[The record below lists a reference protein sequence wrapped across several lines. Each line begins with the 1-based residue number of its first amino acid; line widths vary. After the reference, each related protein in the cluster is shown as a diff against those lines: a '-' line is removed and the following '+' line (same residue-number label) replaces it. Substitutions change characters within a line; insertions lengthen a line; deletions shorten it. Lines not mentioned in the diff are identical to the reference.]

1 MKGYNISYLA
11 TSLNKLP
18 CFESLQPE
26 DILKSI
32 KLFDSLSPAILHDI
46 APRALIDTFGSGE
59 LICRHGM
66 FTERFHLILAGTA
79 KAIIPTED
87 NPRFELY
94 SLGQDDFFGEEVVT
108 STEPRD
114 NSIIATSDLTVL
126 SLAPGDLKNIIKES
140 TIISTLLDDC
150 YIDRKLRRDLRRIPI
165 FNYLNDELFELVLK
179 KVTLLSVEG
188 DTTIFKENDPGD
200 AFYLIR
206 KGEVHVFRRQNSEE
220 HLISILGEGQFFGEM
235 ALLTDESRNATVITA
250 EKTDL
255 VSICDRDFYTIID
268 KDTRIKKDLQ
278 AAVEE
283 RREYGANALIDP
295 NMPIITRN
303 LMSLNGDIN
312 KHLDIITQCAVD
324 TPHGSA
330 LLATLPGSRYPYV
343 YPRDS
348 ACASRFLHMLS
359 NSPLKAGDNA
369 FRLLGEIARFIR
381 NCQREDGYWG
391 QRYGISSEDKGIYL
405 QEDNVAHGVTI
416 LCRYLLAA
424 HFREIHIPE
433 IDLYLEAI
441 EKGSRFAQRNYYRNE
456 IHLFY
461 STTSIHESAI
471 EEGYSIWVNYAYLR
485 MLQSI
490 EEVADRYD
498 IRERFR
504 PESQLKHGF
513 EATVDKV
520 FSLSGRFV
528 RRLKPDGVA
537 DLRPDITLLS
547 PFFFGTGITDL
558 PFRDNITFNNAITFI
573 EETLWDPD
581 LGMLQRYLPFIE
593 DPDTHIHAGNGPW
606 LQYTAMLAQYYFYIG
621 KIEEGQKVM
630 DRVNSYISRE
640 GYLCEHLTTP
650 ERFQEFKDLEWKPG
664 HDYEKEFEPKILIP
678 DLPYDHIVEELNHMK
693 KAYENIEEQ
702 IATLAPGGFIT
713 FATPLMWSHAE
724 YAMAVLMKSESELE
738 RLNYSLLK
746 NSPQNNS

>member
-1 MKGYNISYLA
+1 MKGYNISKLSS
-11 TSLNKLP
+11 SLKHLP
-18 CFESLQPE
+18 YFQSLKPE
-26 DILKSI
+26 DILRSI
-32 KLFDSLSPAILHDI
+32 KLFESLPASLLKSI
-46 APRALIDTFGSGE
+46 APRAVIDNFNPGD

-66 FTERFHLILAGTA
+66 FTEKFYLILSGTA

-94 SLGQDDFFGEEVVT
+94 SLRDGDFFGEEVVT

-114 NSIIATSDLTVL
+114 NSILATSELFTL
-126 SLAPGDLKNIIKES
+126 SLEHGDLNEIIIKS
-140 TIISTLLDDC
+140 DTISTLLDHF

-179 KVTLLSVEG
+179 KVSLLSIDKNTV
-188 DTTIFKENDPGD
+188 IFKEDDPGD

-206 KGEVHVFRRQNSEE
+206 KGEVKVFRHKNGEE
-220 HLISILGEGQFFGEM
+220 HLISILGEGEFFGEM

-255 VSICDRDFYTIID
+255 VSICDCDFYTIIE
-268 KDTRIKKDLQ
+268 KDDRIKNDLQ
-278 AAVEE
+278 LVVEE
-283 RREYGANALIDP
+283 RREYGANAITDP
-295 NMPIITRN
+295 NMPIISKS
-303 LMSLNGDIN
+303 LMILNSDIN
-312 KHLDIITQCAVD
+312 RHLDIITQCAVD
-324 TPHGSA
+324 TESGSA

-359 NSPLKAGDNA
+359 NSPLKSGDNA
-369 FRLLGEIARFIR
+369 FRLLGEISRFIR
-381 NCQREDGYWG
+381 SCQREDGYWG
-391 QRYGISSEDKGIYL
+391 QRYGISGEDKGIYL

-424 HFREIHIPE
+424 HHRDIIIPE
-433 IDLYLEAI
+433 LDLYLDAI
-441 EKGSRFAQRNYYRNE
+441 SKGSAFAQKNYYRNE

-490 EEVADRYD
+490 EEVARRYE
-498 IRERFR
+498 ITNRFK
-504 PESQLKHGF
+504 PETMLKHGF
-513 EATVDKV
+513 SATVDKV

-528 RRLKPDGVA
+528 RRLKPDGEA

-547 PFFFGTGITDL
+547 PFFFTTGITDN
-558 PFRDNITFNNAITFI
+558 PFHDNNTFNNAVTFI

-606 LQYTAMLAQYYFYIG
+606 LQYTAMLAQYYFCIG
-621 KIEEGQKVM
+621 KIDQGQSVM
-630 DRVNSYISRE
+630 DKINSYISRE
-640 GYLCEHLTTP
+640 GYLSEHLTTP
-650 ERFQEFKDLEWKPG
+650 ERFEEFKNLEWKPG

-678 DLPYDHIVEELNHMK
+678 NLSYDHIVEELNHMK
-693 KAYENIEEQ
+693 KAYENIEDQ
-702 IATLAPGGFIT
+702 IETLAPGGFIT

-724 YAMAVLMKSESELE
+724 YAMAILMKSENELKK
-738 RLNYSLLK
+738 LNFSLL
-746 NSPQNNS
+746 